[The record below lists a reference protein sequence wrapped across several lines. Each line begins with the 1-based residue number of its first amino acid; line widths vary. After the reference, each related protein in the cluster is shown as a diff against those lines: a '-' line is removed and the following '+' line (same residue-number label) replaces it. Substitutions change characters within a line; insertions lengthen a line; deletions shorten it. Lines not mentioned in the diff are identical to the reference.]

1 MAKNPVDMYKVIHM
15 KTDDIFFFTVYL
27 LQKMYAKILSLSIF
41 KKRKSLNIKKS
52 GENKWLTTILEFFR

>member
-41 KKRKSLNIKKS
+41 KKRKSLNIKKV
-52 GENKWLTTILEFFR
+52 NKRTNALQNNKTS